1 MIECNNVIPKIIT
14 ISPEDN
20 SDEHIAQ
27 FANALGIAP
36 SHRIVVSPEKDEL
49 TVEQIHLMQK
59 DIQVSF
65 SKMVLVVLLGLD
77 VSSLEVQNSLLKC
90 LEEDAER
97 IQFLFLVH
105 NPLRLV
111 APILSRCTVLN
122 STETTIEPKGLTDIS
137 DIFSLENNTDSTKE
151 LAVEKINRYIR
162 YSHIKDYKALHHIL
176 TIRKLIMDNN
186 LNPIL
191 ALDSILLFLSK
202 TSTIDVRHEK

>member
-1 MIECNNVIPKIIT
+1 M
-14 ISPEDN
+14 
-20 SDEHIAQ
+20 
-27 FANALGIAP
+27 
-36 SHRIVVSPEKDEL
+36 
-49 TVEQIHLMQK
+49 
-59 DIQVSF
+59 
-65 SKMVLVVLLGLD
+65 
-77 VSSLEVQNSLLKC
+77 
-90 LEEDAER
+90 
-97 IQFLFLVH
+97 
-105 NPLRLV
+105 
-111 APILSRCTVLN
+111 
-122 STETTIEPKGLTDIS
+122 TDIS